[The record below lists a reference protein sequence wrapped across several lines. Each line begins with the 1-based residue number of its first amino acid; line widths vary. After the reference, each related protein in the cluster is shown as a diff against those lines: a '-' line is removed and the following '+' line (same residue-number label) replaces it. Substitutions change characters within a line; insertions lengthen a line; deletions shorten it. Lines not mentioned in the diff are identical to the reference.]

1 MIINHPPAT
10 LSPANFLPRL
20 QPYPETHQAYL
31 EHIVVKQRSPSRDL
45 HQQLLCSLLD
55 EIQRI
60 IVDDGVKYHLDEL
73 QEEYKK
79 ETERIAGIKGKERET
94 FIYFFA
100 RLAPDTPIKRLRLNW
115 PSFYTAHP
123 STTSPR
129 QSSDSKGWSVW
140 YMRRPSSTE
149 RYKLRHHVFE

>member
-1 MIINHPPAT
+1 M
-10 LSPANFLPRL
+10 
-20 QPYPETHQAYL
+20 
-31 EHIVVKQRSPSRDL
+31 
-45 HQQLLCSLLD
+45 LD

-100 RLAPDTPIKRLRLNW
+100 RLAPDTPIKRLRLKLAFFLHGS
-115 PSFYTAHP
+115 PFYDITQAEQ
-123 STTSPR
+123 R
-129 QSSDSKGWSVW
+129 LEG
-140 YMRRPSSTE
+140 ME
-149 RYKLRHHVFE
+149 RLVYEKAIVYGKV